1 MAYTSAAA
9 LEMAVKAAAKASPQD
24 TGRVVSA
31 FYFHRFLCRVFAN
44 SNDSFI
50 LKGGQS
56 VLARTLDARAT
67 RDIDLLS
74 TQENIDAAL
83 SELRTLSQRDLG
95 DFIFFEYDGATP
107 IKAND
112 EYRSGISARFI
123 PVIGAKRMQAIAVDL
138 VVIQA
143 PRGTPIFKGE
153 GSSGH
158 RYLRVDLRY

>member
-67 RDIDLLS
+67 RDQTHAS
-74 TQENIDAAL
+74 H
-83 SELRTLSQRDLG
+83 
-95 DFIFFEYDGATP
+95 
-107 IKAND
+107 
-112 EYRSGISARFI
+112 
-123 PVIGAKRMQAIAVDL
+123 
-138 VVIQA
+138 
-143 PRGTPIFKGE
+143 
-153 GSSGH
+153 SSGFGRH
-158 RYLRVDLRY
+158 PSATRDTHLQG